1 VSPLGEEV
9 VTELVP
15 PEPKKG
21 SCYQIAVDSSE
32 ADPIES
38 IKVVSE
44 FPDVFPKDL
53 PGMPPER
60 KVEFAIE
67 LLPGTAPI
75 FKRAYRISGPEL
87 VELKKQ
93 IDEMSE
99 KGYIC

>member
-1 VSPLGEEV
+1 VSLLGEEV

-21 SCYQIAVDSSE
+21 SYYQMDVDSSE

-93 IDEMSE
+93 IDDLSE
-99 KGYIC
+99 KGYI

>member
-1 VSPLGEEV
+1 LVSPLGEEV

-21 SCYQIAVDSSE
+21 SCYQMAVVSSE

-53 PGMPPER
+53 PGMPPSLR
-60 KVEFAIE
+60 E
-67 LLPGTAPI
+67 LTEYLDQSWLNL
-75 FKRAYRISGPEL
+75 RSRL
-87 VELKKQ
+87 
-93 IDEMSE
+93 MS
-99 KGYIC
+99 C